1 MLVGD
6 LVQAIREAIT
16 DQSQQLSPPNVVSA
30 IPVVGDGSVGLGP
43 YAFVATFTTPWG
55 ETGPST
61 EQTGTIPVG
70 PNNTLQIVLSDSAG
84 FQRLY
89 PIITGVNIYLGGIA
103 GGETIKFSFPGA
115 GPGTVIT
122 LVSIPLP
129 TYQPPPDRNTA
140 YLPDSNGDKISASA
154 LFRWI
159 NDGLKLASG
168 VCGGLLDYSGIS
180 TVSGVP
186 GYIAPGQWKKIS
198 SLWYDGYPLGMDDAG
213 NYFRRNVI
221 TASILASVATSLFTD
236 RMMLE
241 IWPQPSR
248 TAAQTTLASPLGATD
263 TQAVL
268 NSAAGFLLTNGFVKI
283 GNEIMSYAGIQGNIL
298 KNLIR
303 GLSGTVAA
311 LVAAGGPV
319 NELNLFWQGWR
330 AYAPTFQPGDSLLTV
345 PAPVGWETQLFKYGL
360 GRAKLAEQGV
370 GDFTKLEEDFMKNM
384 RDWFNSNSVS
394 TGPRQ
399 IGEQSNTMEVAPSF
413 GGGWIIP

>member
-1 MLVGD
+1 LLVGD
-6 LVQAIREAIT
+6 LIQAIRESVT
-16 DQSQQLSPPNVVSA
+16 DQPQTLPDPTA
-30 IPVVGDGSVGLGP
+30 VVGAAVVTSVGSTLPIGN
-43 YAFVATFTTPWG
+43 YFVTYTFRTPWG
-55 ETGPST
+55 ETLPGGESAVLAVGVDQGIQITGPALPPSASVIRAYLTMAGGLTGT
-61 EQTGTIPVG
+61 EQQFYESATLPFTISAPG
-70 PNNTLQIVLSDSAG
+70 SAG
-84 FQRLY
+84 V
-89 PIITGVNIYLGGIA
+89 PAT
-103 GGETIKFSFPGA
+103 
-115 GPGTVIT
+115 
-122 LVSIPLP
+122 
-129 TYQPPPDRNTA
+129 RNSA
-140 YLPDSNGDKISASA
+140 YLPDTDGEKINASSI
-154 LFRWI
+154 FRWL

-168 VCGGLLDYSGIS
+168 VCGGLLDYSGIG

-198 SLWYDGYPLGMDDAG
+198 TAWYDGYPLGMDDAG

-241 IWPQPSR
+241 VWPQPSR
-248 TAAQTTLASPLGATD
+248 TAAQTTLASPLSATA

-268 NSAAGFLLTNGFVKI
+268 TSAAGFLLTNGFVKI
-283 GNEIMSYAGIQGNIL
+283 GNEIMSYSGIAGNTL

-311 LVAAGGPV
+311 LVPAGGGSPTV
-319 NELNLFWQGWR
+319 FELNLFWQGWR

-370 GDFTKLEEDFMKNM
+370 GDFTKLEQDFMKNM
-384 RDWFNSNSVS
+384 RDWFNSNNVT

-399 IGEQSNTMEVAPSF
+399 IGDQSDGLQVLENL
-413 GGGWIIP
+413 GGGFVIP

>member
-6 LVQAIREAIT
+6 LVQGIRESIT
-16 DQSQQLSPPNVVSA
+16 DQAQTLPAPSILSVT
-30 IPVVGDGSVGLGP
+30 PVVGDGSVGVGI
-43 YAFVATFTTPWG
+43 FSIVVTFTTPWG
-55 ETGPST
+55 ETDPST
-61 EQTGTIPVG
+61 EQTGTLVA
-70 PNNTLQIVLSDSAG
+70 PNNTLQIVATLAG
-84 FQRLY
+84 FQRGY
-89 PIITGVNIYLGGIA
+89 PIITGTNIYLGGAA
-103 GGETIKFSFPGA
+103 GTESLKYSFPGQ
-115 GPGTVIT
+115 GPGSVIT
-122 LVSIPLP
+122 ISSAGNPSYQLP
-129 TYQPPPDRNTA
+129 PSRNSA
-140 YLPDSNGDKISASA
+140 YLPDSDGDKINAA
-154 LFRWI
+154 TLFRFI
-159 NDGLKLASG
+159 NDGLKLASA

-213 NYFRRNVI
+213 NYFRRNTI

-268 NSAAGFLLTNGFVKI
+268 NSAAGFILTNGFVKI
-283 GNEIMSYAGIQGNIL
+283 GNEIMSYAGIQGTIL

-311 LVAAGGPV
+311 LVASGGPV
-319 NELNLFWQGWR
+319 NELNMFWQGWR

-399 IGEQSNTMEVAPSF
+399 IGEQSDGLQVLENL
-413 GGGWIIP
+413 GGGWVIP